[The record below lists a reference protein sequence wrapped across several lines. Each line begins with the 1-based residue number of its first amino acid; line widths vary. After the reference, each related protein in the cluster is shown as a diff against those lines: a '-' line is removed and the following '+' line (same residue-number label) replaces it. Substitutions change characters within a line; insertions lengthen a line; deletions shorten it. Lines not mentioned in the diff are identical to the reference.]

1 MARMRGPDY
10 GSMLRAIYE
19 PRLQRQTAKENF
31 KLKQDALNEQI
42 RANKAKEQ
50 QAILDAEQ
58 RLAIAGDYDTR
69 AAAVVAGR
77 EDVQAHEI
85 DKWNRTE
92 EHDLLTKEMDWSFR
106 GNQGL
111 LNRRSAK
118 ELAEMGITSRE
129 KISGEQIGASK
140 AMQTERITSSEK
152 IAENQL
158 GLGYD
163 RMAYDAMNTAARL
176 KLEEDKMKYP
186 YESVALS
193 DFQQGLFKEL
203 GWKDS
208 LLAGATAPRGAMGAI
223 TAGGFNMLGYD
234 ATMDRADKKAVTGIE
249 ASGAAPLLW
258 ENFKSEQATDPMFRD
273 ESAVHQSMKTFDDAI
288 SLPSPGGG
296 ATPWV
301 KAKTSFDPKYGDGQ
315 FGDNIIVQYGEML
328 KETQKPCMQH
338 ENFLGM
344 DVWSGEKSIKKSRN
358 MIHTRLRTLLKE
370 KYKFEKARGTMP
382 AQYKTDDQ
390 YSTAYIKALYK

>member
-328 KETQKPCMQH
+328 KETQKPYMQH

>member
-193 DFQQGLFKEL
+193 DFQ
-203 GWKDS
+203 
-208 LLAGATAPRGAMGAI
+208 
-223 TAGGFNMLGYD
+223 
-234 ATMDRADKKAVTGIE
+234 
-249 ASGAAPLLW
+249 
-258 ENFKSEQATDPMFRD
+258 
-273 ESAVHQSMKTFDDAI
+273 
-288 SLPSPGGG
+288 
-296 ATPWV
+296 
-301 KAKTSFDPKYGDGQ
+301 
-315 FGDNIIVQYGEML
+315 
-328 KETQKPCMQH
+328 
-338 ENFLGM
+338 
-344 DVWSGEKSIKKSRN
+344 
-358 MIHTRLRTLLKE
+358 
-370 KYKFEKARGTMP
+370 
-382 AQYKTDDQ
+382 
-390 YSTAYIKALYK
+390 

>member
-42 RANKAKEQ
+42 AENKRANERAR
-50 QAILDAEQ
+50 LDRAQ
-58 RLAIAGDYDTR
+58 RLAIAGSALEKYSHLE
-69 AAAVVAGR
+69 GML
-77 EDVQAHEI
+77 
-85 DKWNRTE
+85 DK
-92 EHDLLTKEMDWSFR
+92 
-106 GNQGL
+106 Q
-111 LNRRSAK
+111 
-118 ELAEMGITSRE
+118 ITSTEGIVDKKITSTEGIVDKKITSSEGIVDKQITSSEGIVDKRITSAE
-129 KISGEQIGASK
+129 KIAGEQIGASK
-140 AMQTERITSSEK
+140 EMQTERITSSEK
-152 IAENQL
+152 IAGDQL

-163 RMAYDAMNTAARL
+163 RMAYDSMNTAARL
-176 KLEEDKMKYP
+176 KLEEEKMKYP
-186 YESVALS
+186 YQSVPLS

-328 KETQKPCMQH
+328 KETQKPYMQH